1 MLQNSVMVHN
11 LDVPQFEELI
21 KSTVKEQL
29 DELKNSLNKDNS
41 DELLTREETF
51 NFLKIDS
58 STLWAWTK
66 NGKLKVYGIANR
78 RYYKRS
84 EVLDCLILVK
94 QKTT

>member
-1 MLQNSVMVHN
+1 MTSTIMIHN

-21 KSTVKEQL
+21 KSTVKEQI
-29 DELKNSLNKDNS
+29 DELKQSLNKDNQ
-41 DELLTREETF
+41 DELLTREETYKL
-51 NFLKIDS
+51 LKIDS

-66 NGKLKVYGIANR
+66 MGKLKVYGIANR
-78 RYYKRS
+78 RYYKRN

>member
-1 MLQNSVMVHN
+1 MIHN

-21 KSTVKEQL
+21 KSTVKEQI
-29 DELKNSLNKDNS
+29 DELKQSLNKDNH
-41 DELLTREETF
+41 DELLTREETYKL
-51 NFLKIDS
+51 LKIDS

-66 NGKLKVYGIANR
+66 MGKLKVYGIANR
-78 RYYKRS
+78 RYYKRN